1 METSNPFKIELNL
14 DNKNSI
20 LLSNTSISESSIC
33 NLASNFKQYLIE
45 TSENNGVVE
54 GKSDNHGNIVG
65 AYIKTI
71 SNFIEESQETTLQGL
86 NIAIKRATEQLF
98 RKLKDDEMIPKG
110 RSTLT
115 LKAVSEIMI
124 HLLNK
129 HISKKLGE
137 DFVNLKKSLV
147 TITKDLYLLSLYAKE
162 KISGFFKWTLKN
174 EMTILVHGYSSTI
187 LQALIEGKKHGI
199 NFKVLVTESRPEN
212 SGLEM
217 CKEIIEN
224 GIEARSILDISV
236 GYYIKDIDCVVVGAD
251 AVCENGGIINR
262 IGTYTIA
269 ICAKNF
275 KKPFYVMV
283 ESLKFLKLYPLDQ
296 SDIPQTVNKSHEEI
310 NEKDLKNYYNYC
322 DYTPPEF
329 ITLLFTDIGIF
340 TPSAV
345 SDELIQMF
353 YN

>member
-1 METSNPFKIELNL
+1 MRIELNL
-14 DNKNSI
+14 DSKQSLNS
-20 LLSNTSISESSIC
+20 TSSGLPELTLISLTNSFKEYLQESVD
-33 NLASNFKQYLIE
+33 KE
-45 TSENNGVVE
+45 K
-54 GKSDNHGNIVG
+54 KSDYQGNIVD
-65 AYIKTI
+65 AYIRTI

-98 RKLKDDEMIPKG
+98 KKLKEEDMIPKG

-115 LKAVSEIMI
+115 LIAVSEIMI

-129 HISKKLGE
+129 HISKKLRD
-137 DFVNLKKSLV
+137 DFVSIKRDLV
-147 TITKDLYLLSLYAKE
+147 AITRDLHLHSTFAKE
-162 KISGFFKWTLKN
+162 KISGFFGWVMKN
-174 EMTILVHGYSSTI
+174 GMTILVHGYSGTI
-187 LQALIEGKKHGI
+187 VQALIEAKKQRI
-199 NFKVLVTESRPEN
+199 NFKVLVTEARPEN
-212 SGLEM
+212 AGQEM
-217 CKEIIEN
+217 AKELVEH
-224 GIEARSILDISV
+224 GIEAKVILDISV
-236 GYYIKDIDCVVVGAD
+236 GYYMKDIDCVVVGSD

-262 IGTYTIA
+262 IGTFTLA

-283 ESLKFLKLYPLDQ
+283 ECLKFLKMYPLDQ
-296 SDIPQTVNKSHEEI
+296 SDIPQTVKKISDNNIESE
-310 NEKDLKNYYNYC
+310 YNYC

>member
-1 METSNPFKIELNL
+1 MENSNPFKIELNL
-14 DNKNSI
+14 DNKSGLSTGNNSQ
-20 LLSNTSISESSIC
+20 NFFSESVIIS
-33 NLASNFKQYLIE
+33 LAQRFKDYLNE
-45 TSENNGVVE
+45 PKE
-54 GKSDNHGNIVG
+54 GGEEKKQDHQGNIVG

-71 SNFIEESQETTLQGL
+71 SNFIEESQEKTLQGL

-98 RKLKDDEMIPKG
+98 RKLKDDETIPRG

-137 DFVNLKKSLV
+137 DFISLKKSLV
-147 TITKDLYLLSLYAKE
+147 AITKDLQLLSYYAKE
-162 KISGFFKWTLKN
+162 KIAGFFRWTLKN
-174 EMTILVHGYSSTI
+174 DMTILIHGYSSTI
-187 LQALIEGKKHGI
+187 LYALIEAKKLGFNI
-199 NFKVLVTESRPEN
+199 KILVTESRPES
-212 SGLEM
+212 SGQQMVKIL
-217 CKEIIEN
+217 IEN
-224 GIEARSILDISV
+224 GCDARLILDLSV

-251 AVCENGGIINR
+251 AVCENGGILNR

-296 SDIPQTVNKSHEEI
+296 SDIPQTKKDEDRLDSSYVN
-310 NEKDLKNYYNYC
+310 C

>member
-1 METSNPFKIELNL
+1 MDKNPLKIELNL
-14 DNKNSI
+14 DGKLSTTSNSSALSELTMTSLAESFKAY
-20 LLSNTSISESSIC
+20 LLEGN
-33 NLASNFKQYLIE
+33 
-45 TSENNGVVE
+45 E
-54 GKSDNHGNIVG
+54 GKKSDSQGNIID
-65 AYIKTI
+65 AYIRTI

-98 RKLKDDEMIPKG
+98 RKLKEDEMIPRG

-115 LKAVSEIMI
+115 LIAVSEIMI

-129 HISKKLGE
+129 HISKKLRE
-137 DFVNLKKSLV
+137 DFVTIKKNLVAITRDLHLV
-147 TITKDLYLLSLYAKE
+147 SSFAKE
-162 KISGFFKWTLKN
+162 KISGFFGWVVKTG
-174 EMTILVHGYSSTI
+174 MTILIHGYSTTI
-187 LQALIEGKKHGI
+187 VYALIEAKKQGVH
-199 NFKVLVTESRPEN
+199 FKVLVTEARPEN
-212 SGLEM
+212 AGQEM
-217 CKEIIEN
+217 AKELIDN
-224 GIEARSILDISV
+224 GIDCKVILDISV
-236 GYYIKDIDCVVVGAD
+236 GFYMKDIDCVVVGAD

-262 IGTYTIA
+262 IGTFTIA

-283 ESLKFLKLYPLDQ
+283 ECLKFLKMYPLDQ
-296 SDIPQTVNKSHEEI
+296 SDIPQTVNKYNAETTIEQ
-310 NEKDLKNYYNYC
+310 EYNYN